1 MCPETHLLIKLM
13 ANLIL
18 FPMLNFKRK
27 SRELIKAILFIV
39 KEEYNK
45 EEILL
50 QALAVLYKNIKRISL
65 K

>member
-1 MCPETHLLIKLM
+1 M

-65 K
+65 N